1 MSIGAG
7 TRKSKVSHNVRML
20 RDPALIPLS
29 QQHHNGLA
37 LCVLTERALRSDRSD
52 ASISHLAR
60 RAIDRY
66 EIELTNHFAI
76 EEQVLF
82 PLIEQELGKLAIIEE
97 LIADHRAL
105 EKLIEQMRTAP
116 TADLLERFCAL
127 LRHHIRREENELFED
142 AQRRLPK
149 NALACAGKDIDAKA
163 VRVCL

>member
-1 MSIGAG
+1 
-7 TRKSKVSHNVRML
+7 ML

-37 LCVLTERALRSDRSD
+37 LCVLTERELRADRSE
-52 ASISHLAR
+52 AAIRRLAA

-82 PLIEQELGKLAIIEE
+82 PLMERELGASPILGE

-105 EKLIEQMRTAP
+105 EAMVDEMRTVPSAE
-116 TADLLERFCAL
+116 LLERFCDL
-127 LRHHIRREENELFED
+127 LRRHIRREEHELFQD
-142 AQRRLPK
+142 AQQRLQPGL
-149 NALACAGKDIDAKA
+149 LAAAGKEIDAQA